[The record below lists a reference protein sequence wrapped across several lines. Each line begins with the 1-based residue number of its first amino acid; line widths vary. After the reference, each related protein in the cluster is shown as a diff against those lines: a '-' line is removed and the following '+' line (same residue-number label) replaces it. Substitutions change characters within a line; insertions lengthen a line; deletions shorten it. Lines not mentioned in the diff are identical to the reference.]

1 VSTDDLLNE
10 ARRRLEELEEVEGD
24 ELGDRVEL
32 QPGEHFAGR
41 YRGPVTMMTKDGD
54 SVPVVGLWGEDGRV
68 RFHYKNA
75 SLVSELDEVMPDI
88 GDKIVIVR
96 GEDREYETGGE
107 LRRMHRY
114 SVAKGRCSDPLP
126 GARAPSQG
134 AAVIDD
140 ADLPF

>member
-10 ARRRLEELEEVEGD
+10 ARRRLQELEEAEGD
-24 ELGDRVEL
+24 ELGDRVDL

-41 YRGPVTMMTKDGD
+41 YRGEVTMMTKDGD
-54 SVPVVGLWGEDGRV
+54 SVPVVGLWGEDGRA

-75 SLVSELDEVMPDI
+75 SLVSELDDVRPSV
-88 GDKIVIVR
+88 GDALVIVR
-96 GEDREYETGGE
+96 GEDREYESGGE

-114 SVAKGRCSDPLP
+114 SVATRPCSDPLP
-126 GARAPSQG
+126 GSTTPPQG
-134 AAVIDD
+134 VAVIDD